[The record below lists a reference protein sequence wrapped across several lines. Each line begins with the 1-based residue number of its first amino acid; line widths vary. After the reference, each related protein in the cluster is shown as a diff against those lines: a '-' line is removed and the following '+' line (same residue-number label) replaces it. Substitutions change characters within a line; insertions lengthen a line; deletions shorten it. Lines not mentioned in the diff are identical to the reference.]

1 MKVTPHAERLR
12 LFGVRHHGPG
22 CAASLRVALNK
33 FDPAEVLIE
42 GPPDANEILVHA
54 GLAGMQPPVA
64 LLVYGAEDAALASFF
79 PFAEYSPEWQAIRWA
94 LDRGRAV
101 RFIDLPVAL
110 RSAEKTASLLENG
123 EEETQPQPKDER
135 TDGGNEGD
143 SQALA
148 IDPLSVLSEVD
159 GHRDSETWWTQ
170 LVEQATGSLEVFE
183 AIAEAMTAVRE
194 KWESAH
200 ESTLTERRREAHM
213 RIEISKSLTSSDA
226 RIAVVC
232 GAWHVPALATAS
244 KTVAKVDRDLLK
256 GLDKVRTE
264 ATWVA
269 WTDSRLAAASG
280 YRAGMLSPGW
290 YRHLWHYHQAGGEP
304 TNAIALAS
312 RWQSRVASLLR
323 EEGLSASS
331 ASVIEAS
338 RLSLSLAAMRGLSLP
353 GLHEMQDASLSVICH
368 GDDILLRLIHR
379 KLVIGDRLG
388 TIDDS
393 IPQTPLAEDL
403 ARWQKKLRLK
413 PTELEEPISLD
424 LRTES
429 GLQKS
434 ELFNRL
440 NLIEVHWAREARANS
455 SRGSFREN
463 WILAWDPQFSIALA
477 EAVRYGTTIES
488 AAANRVLAEM
498 AQQAPPMSMARCA
511 ELIGR
516 CLNANLP
523 EAVEALTRQMQA
535 LSVTTQDIASMLDA
549 VPPMAEILRYGTA
562 RKMPRGALEDLVR
575 VLIAEICVGL
585 AFAARGLSEE
595 SAQSLF
601 VSVRRF
607 DAAVPL
613 LEQIDHTEMWRAT
626 LKRIERDEQ
635 VMAQLCGFALRR
647 LHDEGQIDVAETATR
662 LQYSL
667 SACTAPLIA
676 GQWLEGFL
684 SGAAQL
690 LIHDR
695 KLFSLIDV
703 WLMQVPELDFIELLP
718 MFRRAVTRFDISERR
733 QILTRAK
740 ENHAASPDIEPIT
753 AQDDFVA
760 PGFAQAL
767 PLIKTI
773 LGIAP

>member
-1 MKVTPHAERLR
+1 VKDALHAERLR

-22 CAASLRVALNK
+22 CAASLRTALDV

-42 GPPDANEILVHA
+42 GPPDANAIIVHA

-94 LDRGRAV
+94 LEKGRAV
-101 RFIDLPVAL
+101 RFIDLPVAM
-110 RSAEKTASLLENG
+110 RTPEKTASEV
-123 EEETQPQPKDER
+123 E
-135 TDGGNEGD
+135 EGD
-143 SQALA
+143 PHGQPPPEDEQADADHEDQSETLA

-170 LVEQATGSLEVFE
+170 LVEQATGSLEVFD
-183 AIAEAMTAVRE
+183 AIAEAMTAVRAQWE
-194 KWESAH
+194 REHESA
-200 ESTLTERRREAHM
+200 LQERQREAHM
-213 RIEISKSLTSSDA
+213 RIEISKALAASDV

-232 GAWHVPALATAS
+232 GAWHVPALAAAK
-244 KTVAKVDRDLLK
+244 KTVAKADRDLLK
-256 GLDKVRTE
+256 GLEKTKTE

-290 YRHLWHYHQAGGEP
+290 YRHLWHYHQVGGEP

-338 RLSLSLAAMRGLSLP
+338 RLALSLAAMRGLSLP
-353 GLHEMQDASLSVICH
+353 GLYEMQDASLSVICH
-368 GDDILLRLIHR
+368 GDEILLRLIQR

-388 TIDDS
+388 TIDES

-403 ARWQKKLRLK
+403 ARWQKKLRLR
-413 PTELEEPISLD
+413 PTEVEEPISLD
-424 LRTES
+424 LRTET
-429 GLQKS
+429 GLHKS

-440 NLIEVHWAREARANS
+440 NLIDVRWAREARANS

-498 AQQAPPMSMARCA
+498 AQSNPPMSMARCSA
-511 ELIGR
+511 LIGQ

-535 LSVTTQDIASMLDA
+535 LSVTTQDITSMLDA
-549 VPPMAEILRYGTA
+549 MPPMAEILRYGSA
-562 RKMPRGALEDLVR
+562 RKMPRDALEGLVR
-575 VLIAEICVGL
+575 VLVAEICVGL
-585 AFAARGLSEE
+585 AFAARGLNDE
-595 SAQSLF
+595 SAQALF
-601 VSVRRF
+601 ASVRRF
-607 DAAVPL
+607 DGAVPL
-613 LEQIDHTEMWRAT
+613 LEHADHTEAWRMT
-626 LKRIERDEQ
+626 LRRIEHDEQ
-635 VMAQLCGFALRR
+635 VMAQLRGFALRR
-647 LHDEGQIDVAETATR
+647 LHDEGKIDIAETVTR

-667 SACTAPLIA
+667 SASTPPLSA

-684 SGAAQL
+684 CGAAQL

-695 KLFSLIDV
+695 KLFSLIDA
-703 WLMQVPELDFIELLP
+703 WLMQVPETDFIELLP
-718 MFRRAVTRFDISERR
+718 MFRRAVTLFDASERR
-733 QILTRAK
+733 QILERAK
-740 ENHAASPDIEPIT
+740 ISEAASPGIDL
-753 AQDDFVA
+753 VA
-760 PGFAQAL
+760 MRDESISPGFARAL

-773 LGIAP
+773 LGMAP